1 MLSRG
6 HSGTARRAGPGIQNI
21 GISCFSGFRARAFG
35 APRNDAV
42 AFSAA
47 WSAVSW
53 SGCHRAEPRFGAAP
67 SGRGLRAVR
76 CFGGLAEAAG
86 ADGRRPRARRGQRHH
101 GTHRR
106 AEAHRTARPA
116 DDRREQAGSG
126 RHDRR
131 RHGRPRHARRIHA
144 AGLSVRLDGDQPVG
158 LFEAALRSADELR
171 ADRQHGDLSSRPVGE
186 RDAADQVGGRT
197 RRLGQGQPGQG
208 QLRLD
213 VRGVPAHDG
222 AVQPEDRRE
231 ISAHSVQERGRARH
245 PRC

>member
-1 MLSRG
+1 MLRSCWSLSCG
-6 HSGTARRAGPGIQNI
+6 GTFGWRRIALRRRI
-21 GISCFSGFRARAFG
+21 
-35 APRNDAV
+35 
-42 AFSAA
+42 
-47 WSAVSW
+47 
-53 SGCHRAEPRFGAAP
+53 GAAAFR
-67 SGRGLRAVR
+67 RGACAVR
-76 CFGGLAEAAG
+76 RCGRLSEAAG
-86 ADGRRPRARRGQRHH
+86 PDDRRPRARRRQRHH

-106 AEAHRTARPA
+106 AEAHRAARPA
-116 DDRREQAGSG
+116 VDRREQAGSG

-171 ADRQHGDLSSRPVGE
+171 ADRQHGDLSSRPVGQ
-186 RDAADQVGGRT
+186 RDAADQVGERT

-208 QLRLD
+208 QLRHD

-231 ISAHSVQERGRARH
+231 IPAHSVQERGRARH